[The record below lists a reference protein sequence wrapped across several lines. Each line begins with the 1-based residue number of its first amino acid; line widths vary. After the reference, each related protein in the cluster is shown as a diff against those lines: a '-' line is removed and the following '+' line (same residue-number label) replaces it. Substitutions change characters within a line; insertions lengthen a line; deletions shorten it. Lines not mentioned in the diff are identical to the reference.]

1 MNDEINT
8 LLGDPGEPLARVKDK
23 QKKDEL
29 RRAVESTAAPELR
42 LRAALISGTRP
53 ADECLHAAVI
63 SRTLTFQD
71 SWKFF
76 SKLTTVERVVE
87 AGTFFEAVRSLFKR
101 EEKVNLRAITARM
114 VKISSQWDRNS
125 KTPRPSTSSVKEFLR
140 LAEAILNRRPSK
152 QRHTS
157 KQIQALSDLLVA
169 LLGSCCRW
177 AMQFPTPDNLAACL
191 RSLTAAEHRQELR
204 LTSICSESPPL
215 AAQLSLV
222 RSLAIRQLEI
232 AAKRTEIDEFDN
244 LLQALQDL
252 PFNETETQQVFE
264 QLFNE
269 RAKLDP
275 AITKILTYAVGAD
288 DGPQLISVRTAAG
301 SGWSP
306 ATVQLASAL
315 LKAYFAR
322 TEGPHAQEAYEEL
335 KSVFED
341 FFHLR
346 LRDFVGEIQDYDP
359 TWHEFSFDDSPS
371 SRVEVIRPLVE
382 SLKPDDVGVVIKSLV
397 RATTRR

>member
-1 MNDEINT
+1 MNDEISA
-8 LLGDPGEPLARVKDK
+8 LLGDPGEPLVRVKDK

-29 RRAVESTAAPELR
+29 RRAVENTPVLELR

-87 AGTFFEAVRSLFKR
+87 AGAFFEAVRSLFKR

-157 KQIQALSDLLVA
+157 KQIQALSNLFVA

-215 AAQLSLV
+215 AAQLSSV
-222 RSLAIRQLEI
+222 RYIAIRQLEI

-252 PFNETETQQVFE
+252 PFNEMETQQVFE

-275 AITKILTYAVGAD
+275 AITKILAYAVGAD
-288 DGPQLISVRTAAG
+288 DGPQLISVRTTAG

-306 ATVQLASAL
+306 ATVQLASVL
-315 LKAYFAR
+315 LKAYSAR
-322 TEGPHAQEAYEEL
+322 TEGPHAQEVYEEL

-341 FFHLR
+341 FYYLR

-359 TWHEFSFDDSPS
+359 TLHEFGFDDPPS

-382 SLKPDDVGVVIKSLV
+382 SLKPDEVGVVVKSLV
-397 RATTRR
+397 RATIRR